1 MHTIDEAKKLMEAA
15 IDFFKTELK
24 NIRTGRANPGMV
36 ENIQVEVYGTMMAV
50 RDIATVSVPEPM
62 QLLISP
68 FDPSNAPQIAKGI
81 ETANI
86 GINPILEG
94 NNLIRLNVPPMD
106 GQMREKMIKN
116 IGELCEKAKVKIR
129 QARKE
134 ANDGIKSNKEF
145 PEDEKKKKEKDVQEL
160 TDKYCGIA
168 DEMAKS
174 KESEISNI

>member
-1 MHTIDEAKKLMEAA
+1 MHTIRESKKLMEDA

-36 ENIQVEVYGTMMAV
+36 ENIQVEVYGTMMRV

-68 FDPSNAPQIAKGI
+68 FDPSNGAHIAKGI
-81 ETANI
+81 EVANI

-94 NNLIRLNVPPMD
+94 NNMIRLNIPPMD

-116 IGELCEKAKVKIR
+116 IGDLCEKTKVKIR

-134 ANDGIKSNKEF
+134 ANDGIKADKEL
-145 PEDEKKKKEKDVQEL
+145 PEDQKKKNEKDVQDL
-160 TDKYCGIA
+160 TDKYCGVA
-168 DEMAKS
+168 DEMAKA
-174 KESEISNI
+174 KESEILSI